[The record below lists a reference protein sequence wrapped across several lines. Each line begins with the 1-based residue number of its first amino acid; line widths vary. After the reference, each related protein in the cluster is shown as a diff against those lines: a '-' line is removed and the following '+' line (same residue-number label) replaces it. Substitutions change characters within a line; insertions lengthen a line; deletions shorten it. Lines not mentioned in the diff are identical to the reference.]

1 MPCQG
6 MGAAQHASQTGLQIR
21 LCPVCQNGL
30 FGRVWVKS
38 SLGHQHATHQRDAS
52 PGEVVYR
59 KGLAGKA
66 VFSVCKG
73 AVKLEIN
80 TPDGQPRVVRVLQ
93 AGAVFGLEILSDS
106 RYHHTA
112 TCLGR
117 VQLCEIP
124 ADAIN
129 EVTLHDAELHATLMQ
144 LWQAQ
149 ADEADA
155 VIAELCTGAARLR
168 LARLLLHMVRG
179 HITHTCQSMSR
190 EDMASLLD
198 LTPETVSRTMAAFK
212 RSGLVAE
219 LGGVLTCD
227 QPGLARISEGWD

>member
-1 MPCQG
+1 MPFQG
-6 MGAAQHASQTGLQIR
+6 MGAAEEMPLTGKHIR

-30 FGRVWVKS
+30 FGQVWDKS
-38 SLGHQHATHQRDAS
+38 LPADQQATHQRDAS
-52 PGEVVYR
+52 PGEVIYR
-59 KGLAGKA
+59 KGAFGRT

-73 AVKLEIN
+73 AVKLELS
-80 TPDGQPRVVRVLQ
+80 TPDGHTRVVRVLQ

-117 VQLCEIP
+117 VQVCEIP
-124 ADAIN
+124 AEAIN
-129 EVTLHDAELHATLMQ
+129 EAALHDASLHASLMN

-179 HITHTCQSMSR
+179 HITHTCPSMSR

-219 LGGVLTCD
+219 HGGVLTCD
-227 QPGLARISEGWD
+227 QPGLARISEGLA